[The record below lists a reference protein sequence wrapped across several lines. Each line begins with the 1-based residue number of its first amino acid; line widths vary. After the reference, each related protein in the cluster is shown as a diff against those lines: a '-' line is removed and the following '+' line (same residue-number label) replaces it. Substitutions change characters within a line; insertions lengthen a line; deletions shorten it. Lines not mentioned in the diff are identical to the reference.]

1 MEELDLKELFSMF
14 WAKKIQ
20 IALLIAIFIV
30 IGFIYSFVLL
40 EPKYQSTTSILLAG
54 SSSSQDGENTGITST
69 EMTLNKSLVSTYSEL
84 IKSKNILSE
93 VIENLGIDKSE
104 GGLKANISVS
114 EVEDTDLIQISVVD
128 ADPTLAQRIAK
139 EIAIVFI
146 EKVANG
152 VYKINNAQVW
162 DAAEVPEVP
171 YNINHAKDLLIFAAV
186 GFVVACIYV
195 LIANM
200 LDTTVKSKED
210 IERKLGLTVLTSMPL
225 CDFKNTETRKSKGG
239 RRA

>member
-54 SSSSQDGENTGITST
+54 SNSSQEDDNTGITST

-104 GGLKANISVS
+104 DALKANITVS

-171 YNINHAKDLLIFAAV
+171 YNINHAKDLLIFAAA
-186 GFVVACIYV
+186 GLVVACIYV

>member
-171 YNINHAKDLLIFAAV
+171 YNINHAKDLLIFAAA
-186 GFVVACIYV
+186 GLVVACIYV

>member
-54 SSSSQDGENTGITST
+54 SNSSQEDDNTGITST
-69 EMTLNKSLVSTYSEL
+69 EMTLNQNLVSTYSEL

-104 GGLKANISVS
+104 DALKANITVS

-128 ADPTLAQRIAK
+128 EDPTLAQRIAK

-171 YNINHAKDLLIFAAV
+171 YNINHAKDLLIFAAA
-186 GFVVACIYV
+186 GLVVACIYV

>member
-104 GGLKANISVS
+104 DALKANITVS

-171 YNINHAKDLLIFAAV
+171 YNINHAKDLLIFAVA
-186 GFVVACIYV
+186 GFVIACIYV

>member
-171 YNINHAKDLLIFAAV
+171 YNINHAKDLLIFAVA
-186 GFVVACIYV
+186 GFVIACIYV

>member
-54 SSSSQDGENTGITST
+54 SNSSQEDENTGITST

-104 GGLKANISVS
+104 DALKANITVS

-128 ADPTLAQRIAK
+128 EDPTLAQRIAK

-171 YNINHAKDLLIFAAV
+171 YNINHAKDLLIFAAA
-186 GFVVACIYV
+186 GLVVACIYV

>member
-171 YNINHAKDLLIFAAV
+171 YNINHAKDLLVFAAV

>member
-128 ADPTLAQRIAK
+128 PDPTLAQRIAK

-171 YNINHAKDLLIFAAV
+171 YNINHAKDLLIFAAI
-186 GFVVACIYV
+186 GLVVACIYV

>member
-54 SSSSQDGENTGITST
+54 SNSSQEDENTGITST

-104 GGLKANISVS
+104 DALKANITVS

-171 YNINHAKDLLIFAAV
+171 YNINHAKDLLIFAAA
-186 GFVVACIYV
+186 GLVVACIYV

>member
-128 ADPTLAQRIAK
+128 PDPTLAQRIAK

-171 YNINHAKDLLIFAAV
+171 YNINHAKDLLIFAVA
-186 GFVVACIYV
+186 GFVIACIYV

>member
-1 MEELDLKELFSMF
+1 MEELDLKELFSIF
-14 WAKKIQ
+14 WAKKLH

-171 YNINHAKDLLIFAAV
+171 YNINHAKDLLIFAVA
-186 GFVVACIYV
+186 GFVIACIYV

>member
-171 YNINHAKDLLIFAAV
+171 YNINHAKDLLIFAAA
-186 GFVVACIYV
+186 GLVVACIYV

-225 CDFKNTETRKSKGG
+225 CDFKKSETSKKGG

>member
-54 SSSSQDGENTGITST
+54 SNSSQEDDNTGITST
-69 EMTLNKSLVSTYSEL
+69 EMTLNQNLVSTYSEL

-104 GGLKANISVS
+104 DALKANITVS

-128 ADPTLAQRIAK
+128 EDPTLAQRIAK

-171 YNINHAKDLLIFAAV
+171 YNINHAKDLLVFAAV

>member
-128 ADPTLAQRIAK
+128 PDPTLAQRIAK

-171 YNINHAKDLLIFAAV
+171 YNINHAKDLLIFAAA
-186 GFVVACIYV
+186 GLVVACIYV